1 MRDDELTGTGQN
13 CEEVLRAFATLL
25 ADFYNLPGGV
35 EDALARLRAGLAGEV
50 EPLRRLGIAHGG
62 ETVKDIL
69 LATEGFREFMTYVRE
84 EPRT

>member
-1 MRDDELTGTGQN
+1 MKSTDEER
-13 CEEVLRAFATLL
+13 EEILRAFAVLL

-35 EDALARLRAGLAGEV
+35 EDALARLRAGFAGEV

-62 ETVKDIL
+62 ETVEDIL